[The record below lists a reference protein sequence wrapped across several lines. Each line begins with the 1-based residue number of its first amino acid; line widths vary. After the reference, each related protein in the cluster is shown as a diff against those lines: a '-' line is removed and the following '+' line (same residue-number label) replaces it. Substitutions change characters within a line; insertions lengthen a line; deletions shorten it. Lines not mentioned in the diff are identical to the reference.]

1 MQDINKVFAVI
12 DTNVIVSSLFSVDGS
27 SFPALVVG
35 AVLSGI
41 ITPLYNDEILDEYRD
56 VLSRPKFPFGKEMT
70 DTIVSAIRDFGLNM
84 VRTPIQDVIIQ
95 DADDIVFYEVKMSL
109 DDAYLVTGN
118 TRHFPK
124 EPFVVTPA
132 EMIEV
137 LKKKGLV

>member
-56 VLSRPKFPFGKEMT
+56 VLSRPKYPFGKEMT

>member
-84 VRTPIQDVIIQ
+84 VRTPIQDVIIR

>member
-109 DDAYLVTGN
+109 DAAYLVTGN

>member
-1 MQDINKVFAVI
+1 MQDRNKVFAVI

>member
-1 MQDINKVFAVI
+1 M
-12 DTNVIVSSLFSVDGS
+12 
-27 SFPALVVG
+27 
-35 AVLSGI
+35 
-41 ITPLYNDEILDEYRD
+41 
-56 VLSRPKFPFGKEMT
+56 
-70 DTIVSAIRDFGLNM
+70 
-84 VRTPIQDVIIQ
+84 IIQ

>member
-84 VRTPIQDVIIQ
+84 VSTPIQDVIIQ

>member
-84 VRTPIQDVIIQ
+84 ARTPIQDVIIQ

>member
-84 VRTPIQDVIIQ
+84 VRTPIQDVIIR

-124 EPFVVTPA
+124 EPSVVTPA